1 MQPPTTIHNHPRP
14 PEKSGIIIALGR
26 FANRQVMMI
35 ALPQLSHEN
44 A

>member
-1 MQPPTTIHNHPRP
+1 MQPPTTIHNHLRP
-14 PEKSGIIIALGR
+14 PEKPGTVIAFGR

-35 ALPQLSHEN
+35 ALPLLSHEN